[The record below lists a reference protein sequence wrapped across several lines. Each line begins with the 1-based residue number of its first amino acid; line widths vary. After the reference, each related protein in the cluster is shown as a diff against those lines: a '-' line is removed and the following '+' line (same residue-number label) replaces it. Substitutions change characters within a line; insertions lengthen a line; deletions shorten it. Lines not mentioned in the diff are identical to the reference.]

1 MNEITDRNKK
11 PFATG
16 VVALAVISLLAGASV
31 SATLEEFAAPV
42 YAEDD
47 PFAGAVDDAIGEAA
61 WDEIK
66 TNDKGVKKQAK
77 DWIHKR
83 MKDRMDDRLEERATH
98 LEQRIEADNTLIAA
112 FQHCID
118 SEDCTADTG
127 ILTGMVA
134 ELTERTQGMQ
144 ATLDAKSGSTEQVRV
159 WDEKDWD
166 EKAWVERK
174 DWPDEDKRDFAE
186 DKMEQIGAAR
196 IAIAFC
202 MESEHCDADAE
213 ALGVIVSHMAD
224 RADHHREC
232 RDDRKCDRDHDDRRG
247 IAERMRRAFCDR
259 TDRCDRD
266 AIDHDRPE
274 TDRYEITQ
282 EDCEERGGTWTEA
295 PDRAEGYYYCDW
307 GEDDSGSD
315 EDRESDERDRG
326 ESDEEPGQ

>member
-1 MNEITDRNKK
+1 MNEITDRKTK

-47 PFAGAVDDAIGEAA
+47 PFAGAVDDATGEIA

-66 TNDKGVKKQAK
+66 TDDKSVKEQAK
-77 DWIHKR
+77 DWIHKH
-83 MKDRMDDRLEERATH
+83 MKDRMDDRLEDRTTH

-118 SEDCTADTG
+118 SEDCTADTD
-127 ILTGMVA
+127 ILTVMVA
-134 ELTERTQGMQ
+134 ELTERTQDMQ
-144 ATLDAKSGSTEQVRV
+144 DKLDGTDAKSDSGVRG
-159 WDEKDWD
+159 EKD
-166 EKAWVERK
+166 WVERK
-174 DWPDEDKRDFAE
+174 NWPDEDKRDFAE
-186 DKMEQIGAAR
+186 DKMEQIEAAR
-196 IAIAFC
+196 IAIGFC
-202 MESEHCDADAE
+202 MESEDCEADAKS
-213 ALGVIVSHMAD
+213 LGMIVAHMAD

-247 IAERMRRAFCDR
+247 IAERMHRAFCER

-266 AIDHDRPE
+266 DINHDWPE

-295 PDRAEGYYYCDW
+295 PDRVEGYYYCDW
-307 GEDDSGSD
+307 
-315 EDRESDERDRG
+315 
-326 ESDEEPGQ
+326 DEEPGQ